1 MVIAPP
7 RLKGSECSKENQV
20 CFAPSPQHFAEVS
33 RSIAKGMTEEKR
45 MKFGFEENATIF
57 EKDMD
62 TGEWLL
68 RQPSFERWY
77 DATDSCVL

>member
-1 MVIAPP
+1 
-7 RLKGSECSKENQV
+7 
-20 CFAPSPQHFAEVS
+20 
-33 RSIAKGMTEEKR
+33 

-68 RQPSFERWY
+68 RQPNFERWH
-77 DATDSCVL
+77 DATDSCVLWCYGKREELRAIL